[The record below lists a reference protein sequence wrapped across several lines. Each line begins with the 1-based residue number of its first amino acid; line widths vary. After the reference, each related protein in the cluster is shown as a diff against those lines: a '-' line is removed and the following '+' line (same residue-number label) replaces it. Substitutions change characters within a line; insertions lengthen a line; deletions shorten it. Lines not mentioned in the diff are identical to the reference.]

1 VVNMM
6 RKRCSS
12 GKQSQ
17 MRVFP
22 FLRWTFIELYQ
33 FICIWIIKSLME
45 LWYFCAHLI
54 LLCLVWYFYA

>member
-1 VVNMM
+1 VQQYFQRDLERAKKATADRTRERLKREEVAAGETIPVVNMM

-22 FLRWTFIELYQ
+22 FLR
-33 FICIWIIKSLME
+33 
-45 LWYFCAHLI
+45 
-54 LLCLVWYFYA
+54 